1 VRLPAAI
8 FAAHP
13 ITGGDRDGLTPYGIR
28 EPALPPRPD
37 PRTLLSETMT
47 NLRSRAFDLLLAV
60 WTALFGAFI
69 PVLSRV
75 DPRRVRA
82 ASRLWVTGAMG
93 LLRAVVG
100 LDHVEIGRENRPA
113 GPCLI
118 VCNHQS
124 TWETM
129 ALIKLFPD
137 VVIVAKEELLRIP
150 VFGWYL
156 RRSPMIT
163 IDREFGTQ
171 ALRRMVDGAKQALGE
186 GRSVLL
192 FPEGTRKGPDEPIS
206 FKRGVELLYGRLD
219 VPVLPVVVNSGR
231 FWGIGGGPKRGG
243 TITLSCLP
251 PLPPGLKAGEMMT
264 RAEQVM
270 EEERR
275 RIG

>member
-1 VRLPAAI
+1 M
-8 FAAHP
+8 
-13 ITGGDRDGLTPYGIR
+13 
-28 EPALPPRPD
+28 
-37 PRTLLSETMT
+37 LSETMT
-47 NLRSRAFDLLLAV
+47 NLRSRVFDFLLGA
-60 WTALFGAFI
+60 WTGLFGALI
-69 PVLSRV
+69 PVLLLV

-82 ASRLWVTGAMG
+82 ASRLWVSGALG

-100 LDHVEIGRENRPA
+100 LGHVEIGRENRPA

-156 RRSPMIT
+156 RKSPMIT
-163 IDREFGTQ
+163 IDRELGTQ
-171 ALRRMVDGAKQALGE
+171 AMRRMVEGAKLALGE
-186 GRSVLL
+186 GRQVLL

-231 FWGIGGGPKRGG
+231 FWGIGGGPKRAG
-243 TITLSCLP
+243 TISLSCLP
-251 PLPPGLKAGEMMT
+251 TIPPGLKAGEMMA
-264 RAEQVM
+264 RAEHAM
-270 EEERR
+270 EEERL